1 MYKVI
6 VAGSINMDVVART
19 NRHPVRGET
28 VLGQSLNFFP
38 GGKGANQAVAAA
50 RQGAQTVM
58 LGKVG
63 KDGFADELLAFLS
76 SQEINTQYISSS
88 SGSPTGTA
96 IIVISAEGDN
106 TIVVVPGA
114 NGELLPS
121 DTSEVEIQKGDV
133 LLSQLEIPQLIISDF
148 FRRGRSVGATTVLN
162 PAPAIVC
169 KDDLFKQADIV
180 VVNETELGFYVGKD
194 VSLETTESAIIELAI
209 KLRRFPEQVIVVTL
223 GARGII
229 AVLNE
234 MRIVVAGRKVDVI
247 DTTGAGD
254 CFLGSMAA
262 ALSKGATPDKAIKI
276 GNIAASLCVTRMGAG
291 VSMPTT
297 VEVSAITGTR

>member
-6 VAGSINMDVVART
+6 VAGSINMDVVSRT

-28 VLGQSLNFFP
+28 VLGQNLNFFP

-63 KDGFADELLAFLS
+63 RDGFADELLAFLS
-76 SQEINTQYISSS
+76 SQEINTQYVSSS
-88 SGSPTGTA
+88 SSSPTGTA
-96 IIVISAEGDN
+96 IIVISADGDN
-106 TIVVVPGA
+106 TIVVIPGA

-133 LLSQLEIPQLIISDF
+133 LLSQLEIPQPIISDF

-162 PAPAIVC
+162 PAPALVC
-169 KDDLFKQADIV
+169 EDDLFELADIL
-180 VVNETELGFYVGKD
+180 VVNETELGFYVGKE
-194 VSLETTESAIIELAI
+194 VSLETTDAAIIELAI
-209 KLRRFPEQVIVVTL
+209 QLRRFPEQVIVVTL

-234 MRIVVAGRKVDVI
+234 RRIVVAGRKVEVI

-262 ALSKGATPDKAIKI
+262 ALSKGATLDKAIKI

-297 VEVSAITGTR
+297 VEVSAITSTL